1 MSDSQPPIPDEQ
13 PSPVPPQQPGAPVQ
27 SGAPVPPPHPYAAAA
42 QSSSGLSTAA
52 LVLGSLGLLLGL
64 GAIVV
69 LTAVGGFPA
78 AAVSGLAILVGL
90 AGLVLGIVALVR
102 KQPKG
107 FSLSGIIT
115 GALAMVLGISLF
127 GACLVVGV
135 SQTIIQGSGGSESSG
150 GTEGNDGSGGASP
163 SADASGPKGMQ
174 SGGVVFGKDLLPVG
188 TPALG
193 SGEPPVP
200 SKVSRDGKTAD
211 VLLYVDFRC
220 PVCRIFEETNAE
232 LLQQVV
238 QSGAAT
244 LEVHPLTFL
253 DKVSA
258 GTQYSSRAAGAF
270 ACTVEEDP
278 KGAWPLY
285 RSLLTAEVQPPEN
298 TAGLTDEQLI
308 AQVERAT
315 GGASAPLKSCIAD
328 QRFVPFAQAMNQ
340 YTLSTHV
347 PNAVDPQL
355 QVAGT
360 PFAVVNGVPFT
371 GAPNDAAAF
380 RAFLVQQGIALPAR

>member
-1 MSDSQPPIPDEQ
+1 M
-13 PSPVPPQQPGAPVQ
+13 
-27 SGAPVPPPHPYAAAA
+27 PPPHPYAAAA
-42 QSSSGLSTAA
+42 QSGSGLSTAA
-52 LVLGSLGLLLGL
+52 LTLGSLGLLAAAGSI
-64 GAIVV
+64 AV
-69 LTAVGGFPA
+69 LAAVGGFA
-78 AAVSGLAILVGL
+78 SAAVSGLAILVGL
-90 AGLVLGIVALVR
+90 AGLVLGFIALVR

-107 FSLSGIIT
+107 FSLAGIVT
-115 GALAMVLGISLF
+115 GALAMVLGIALF
-127 GACLVVGV
+127 GASLVVGV
-135 SQTIIQGSGGSESSG
+135 GQAMLQGSGGSESSSG
-150 GTEGNDGSGGASP
+150 SSGSDGSGGS
-163 SADASGPKGMQ
+163 SNADASGPKGML
-174 SGGVVFGKDLLPVG
+174 SGGVVFGKDLLPTE

-193 SGEPPVP
+193 SGETPVP
-200 SKVSRDGKTAD
+200 SKVARDGKTAD

-232 LLQQVV
+232 LLQQLV
-238 QSGAAT
+238 QSGAVT

-270 ACTVEEDP
+270 ACTVQEDP

-285 RSLLTAEVQPPEN
+285 RSLLTAEVQPPEQ
-298 TAGLTDEQLI
+298 TGGLIDEQLI

-315 GGASAPLKSCIAD
+315 GGASPSLKSCITD
-328 QRFVPFAQAMNQ
+328 QRFVPFAQAMNE
-340 YTLSTHV
+340 YTLTGTV

-355 QVAGT
+355 HVTGT

-380 RAFLVQQGIALPAR
+380 RAFLTQQGVALPAQ